1 MLQTTWQAREAAH
14 RERADALT
22 SDYRAARD
30 AGRKHAIDD
39 FLFTYYSYKPAVLR
53 RWHPGIGV
61 ALEGADAFA
70 ERRWY
75 RQDASG
81 RVEVDAAAFLAA
93 KGDLVERIRALTAS
107 IAGRD
112 GQFGCFGLHEWAMV
126 YRDDEHRHPIPLRLG
141 QRGTD
146 AVVESHRITCSHY
159 DAYRFFTPDARPRN
173 LLEPTRER
181 QCELDQPGCLH
192 ANMDV
197 YKWCV
202 KLGPLV
208 PGELLLDA
216 FALAKEI
223 RWLDMAASPYD
234 VRDYGVDPVEIET
247 PAGKAEYVRQQRA
260 FAARSQQLRARLLE
274 VIGLFG
280 HSVGVG
286 LAG

>member
-1 MLQTTWQAREAAH
+1 
-14 RERADALT
+14 
-22 SDYRAARD
+22 
-30 AGRKHAIDD
+30 
-39 FLFTYYSYKPAVLR
+39 
-53 RWHPGIGV
+53 
-61 ALEGADAFA
+61 
-70 ERRWY
+70 
-75 RQDASG
+75 
-81 RVEVDAAAFLAA
+81 
-93 KGDLVERIRALTAS
+93 
-107 IAGRD
+107 
-112 GQFGCFGLHEWAMV
+112 MV

-234 VRDYGVDPVEIET
+234 VRDCGVDPVEIET

-260 FAARSQQLRARLLE
+260 FAARAQQLRARLLE
-274 VIGLFG
+274 VIDAAT
-280 HSVGVG
+280 SSS
-286 LAG
+286 AGESPAAARTAPTRG